1 MRRTLPLSALVLLVC
16 AASAQAQLY
25 KWVGPDGKVT
35 YSDTPPPRS
44 AASVET
50 KSLDTGGVG
59 TAGFPYELA
68 EAAKNFPVTLYTT
81 SDCAPCNDGRALLTQ
96 RGIPFTEKTI
106 TRKEDIEQFRK
117 ISSDGQFPLLQV
129 GRGKERG
136 FDAAIWNNSLT
147 AAGYPQSSR
156 LPSAYRQPQAE
167 ALAGDIA
174 PPAAAKSNAPTR
186 ENKSAPTA
194 SGTSPAAGN
203 APGGFRF

>member
-1 MRRTLPLSALVLLVC
+1 MRRTLPLGALVLLVC

-50 KSLDTGGVG
+50 KSLGAEGIG

-68 EAAKNFPVTLYTT
+68 EATKNFPVILYTT
-81 SDCAPCNDGRALLTQ
+81 NDCAPCNDGRGLLSQ
-96 RGIPFTEKTI
+96 RGIPFTEKTV

-129 GRGKERG
+129 GRNKERG
-136 FDAAIWNNSLT
+136 FDASTWNNSLT
-147 AAGYPQSSR
+147 AAGYPPSSR
-156 LPSAYRQPQAE
+156 LPADYRQRQAE
-167 ALAGDIA
+167 ALAGDVASPATTA
-174 PPAAAKSNAPTR
+174 PNAPAR
-186 ENKSAPTA
+186 ENKSASAA
-194 SGTSPAAGN
+194 SGSSPATGN
-203 APGGFRF
+203 APPGFRF

>member
-1 MRRTLPLSALVLLVC
+1 MRRTLPLGALVLLVC

-50 KSLDTGGVG
+50 KSLGAEGIG

-68 EAAKNFPVTLYTT
+68 EATKNFPVTLYTT
-81 SDCAPCNDGRALLTQ
+81 SDCAPCNDGRSLLTQ

-129 GRGKERG
+129 GRNKERG
-136 FDAAIWNNSLT
+136 FDASTWNNSLT
-147 AAGYPQSSR
+147 ATGYPPSSR
-156 LPSAYRQPQAE
+156 LPAGYRQRPAE
-167 ALAGDIA
+167 ALAGDVTQ
-174 PPAAAKSNAPTR
+174 PVAATPNLLSR
-186 ENKSAPTA
+186 ENKSASTVP
-194 SGTSPAAGN
+194 STSPASGN
-203 APGGFRF
+203 APPGFRF